1 MNLPAT
7 QQPVGLDPERL
18 TSADDRARLE
28 SLIHSPLVARGC
40 VVIIGIDAI
49 RDRLDGQWCS
59 KRDMVWETVGRILD
73 RKLAPPA
80 LWARASEVDYVVCAS
95 DNPAASRGL
104 ALKLLREILEFFLGV
119 QRFEDMRIAAV
130 LSISEDFELACARLD
145 PQALSQSQDAT
156 GQDLSS
162 AARPNWNA
170 LSFAIPGDEALEA
183 EFHRERIVN
192 LRNGATIATRL
203 WTRLRNKETGHY
215 LGDGWPERLSASS
228 LGVVNAATV
237 HCAKTLYGASSFG
250 VFLSASIHTL
260 AHNRNRAEIVQHLE
274 RVQVDPARP
283 IIVELLDIDRGTPQG
298 RIEEVVGM
306 LAPHCR
312 KVLVRATID
321 PVPIELL
328 QSCRL
333 SGLSLDCDHL
343 QREPRDFLLRFARF
357 AEAARQVSPL
367 IFALNLHGQAAR
379 ELALLAGA
387 THGGCS
393 TAMH

>member
-7 QQPVGLDPERL
+7 QQPIGLDPERL

-28 SLIHSPLVARGC
+28 SLIHSPLVPHGC

-95 DNPAASRGL
+95 DNPAASRGV

-119 QRFEDMRIAAV
+119 QRFEDMRIATV

-145 PQALSQSQDAT
+145 PQALSEGQNAT
-156 GQDLSS
+156 GQDPSPG
-162 AARPNWNA
+162 ARPNWSA
-170 LSFAIPGDEALEA
+170 LSFAIPGDETLEA

-192 LRNGATIATRL
+192 LRNDATIATRL
-203 WTRLRNKETGHY
+203 WTKLRNRDTGQY
-215 LGDGWPERLSASS
+215 LGDSWPGRLSASS

-260 AHNRNRAEIVQHLE
+260 AHSRNRAEIVQHLE

-312 KVLVRATID
+312 KVLVRATGDPLPID
-321 PVPIELL
+321 LL
-328 QSCRL
+328 KSCRL
-333 SGLSLDCDHL
+333 SGMSLDCDHL
-343 QREPRDFLLRFARF
+343 QQEPRDFLLRFARF
-357 AEAARQVSPL
+357 AEAAKQVSPL

-393 TAMH
+393 TSMH